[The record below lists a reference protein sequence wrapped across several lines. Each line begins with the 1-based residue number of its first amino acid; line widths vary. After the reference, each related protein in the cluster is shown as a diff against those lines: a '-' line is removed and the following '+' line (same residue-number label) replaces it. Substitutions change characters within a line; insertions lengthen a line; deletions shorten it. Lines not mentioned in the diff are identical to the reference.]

1 MKTIYYITM
10 SVLLVC
16 ILSNA
21 YCLLILHRTT
31 VPLKVIDTI
40 TPIVVL
46 FYLGFII
53 HRKRTNQKKRHEEIN
68 RHFSKN

>member
-10 SVLLVC
+10 LVLLAC

-21 YCLLILHRTT
+21 YCLLVLHHTT

-40 TPIVVL
+40 TPVVVL
-46 FYLGFII
+46 FYLAFII
-53 HRKRTNQKKRHEEIN
+53 HRRRTIQKKRNEEIN